1 MKPIVQ
7 ETDRNGNAP
16 TRTYALG
23 ALLGAGFGLLA
34 AYMFARS
41 SEEEARLHGGQRPE
55 LQTGQLIGIA
65 VAAIALMRQIAEL
78 GKPKKK

>member
-1 MKPIVQ
+1 MRPIVQ
-7 ETDRNGNAP
+7 ETTRNSGTP

-23 ALLGAGFGLLA
+23 LLLGAGFGLLT
-34 AYMFARS
+34 AYLFSRS
-41 SEEEARLHGGQRPE
+41 SEEEARLNGGQRPE